1 MNEKEL
7 RKLISEGLK
16 GGIKKE
22 LKEDF
27 EIQDIEGI
35 EELPLSDVDMSDEEK
50 SIFSTM
56 DGGEESFDNF
66 DDLLAKYRKQGG
78 DYEGGYEDDASVS
91 PGYFNENLDIDDIE
105 EMPLSMVDMSDE
117 EKSIFSTMDGEE
129 VVDDF
134 VDIKSKFASKD
145 SYEGGYEDDVP
156 VSPGY
161 FNEGKTVQI
170 TKEQLQKI
178 IKEGVEQL
186 HRKTLIEN
194 RLEQINQELNA
205 LNNPE
210 AWESAR
216 KQAEAELEK
225 KTLNWRTIT
234 QRPSGI
240 LNEGLTDNGRKM
252 VQKWVDEL
260 NYRGAAKKMIDI
272 LLSKRIGLTSS
283 DLGDTAIFANGLDA
297 VEEFLIAGELDA
309 AYDSAKET
317 ALEMI
322 EDEGGGL
329 FGEAK
334 AMEKIKAKLKG
345 VSPEQKEYNKKH
357 GLPLDWKGSKEG
369 YYEKMEPRRDYSGS
383 N

>member
-27 EIQDIEGI
+27 EVQDIEGI
-35 EELPLSDVDMSDEEK
+35 DELPLSDVDMSDEEK
-50 SIFSTM
+50 NVFSAM

-91 PGYFNENLDIDDIE
+91 PGYFNENLDIEDIE

-129 VVDDF
+129 VADDF

-145 SYEGGYEDDVP
+145 NYEGGYEDDAP

-161 FNEGKTVQI
+161 FNEGRTVQI

-186 HRKTLIEN
+186 HRKNLIEN

-205 LNNPE
+205 LSNPQ
-210 AWESAR
+210 AWEDAR
-216 KQAEAELEK
+216 NKAQAELEK
-225 KTLNWRTIT
+225 KTLSWRQIT
-234 QRPSGI
+234 ERPNGLVSEGVNEM
-240 LNEGLTDNGRKM
+240 LNHPD
-252 VQKWVDEL
+252 
-260 NYRGAAKKMIDI
+260 DI
-272 LLSKRIGLTSS
+272 KDVS
-283 DLGDTAIFANGLDA
+283 DLPVWKSI
-297 VEEFLIAGELDA
+297 
-309 AYDSAKET
+309 
-317 ALEMI
+317 M
-322 EDEGGGL
+322 
-329 FGEAK
+329 
-334 AMEKIKAKLKG
+334 MKIKG
-345 VSPEQKEYNKKH
+345 VSDEQIQYNIDND
-357 GLPLDWKGSKEG
+357 LPLNWKGSKEG
-369 YYEKMEPRRDYSGS
+369 YYEKMEPRGDYSGS